1 MKKLRWFM
9 MATCFVFSLTALT
22 IPAGTAYADEVVL
35 NWASFLPKTHPE
47 TVFLQKV
54 FFDRINEIGKGK
66 LHIKYRG
73 GPETLP
79 ERDIGNA
86 VSKGIVDI
94 ITGLVTFYQDLVPGA
109 AISRFSPYLPAEERK
124 NGVYAYLDAMHQK
137 SGIKY
142 LGRPNPGRDT
152 YFYTYMTKKV
162 EKPEDFKG
170 LRLGAAGSA
179 KPAVEAM
186 GAGVVTLKL
195 SEYYSA
201 MEKNL
206 VDGITAVPPA
216 AWIAW
221 GCHEK
226 TKFVPDH
233 PYFQSTGLL
242 LANLKSWNKLPKDLQ
257 DLIMKR
263 MVEYEV
269 EQVQPE
275 IDKQEE
281 AKKKM
286 IDIGVKFYKFPPEM
300 AKWYQDTLYNACWA
314 HEEKRYGQI
323 VTEFRKL
330 MPK

>member
-1 MKKLRWFM
+1 MKKLRLLM
-9 MATCFVFSLTALT
+9 VVTFVSFSVMIAALPSGT
-22 IPAGTAYADEVVL
+22 SFAGEVVL

-47 TVFLQKV
+47 TVFLQKE
-54 FFDRINEIGKGK
+54 FFDKINEKGKGK
-66 LHIKYRG
+66 LQIKYRG
-73 GPETLP
+73 GPETFP
-79 ERDIGNA
+79 ERDIGDA
-86 VSKGIVDI
+86 LSKGIIDI
-94 ITGLVTFYQDLVPGA
+94 ATALVTFYQELVPGVGA
-109 AISRFSPYLPAEERK
+109 TRLSPYLPAEERK
-124 NGVYAYLDAMHQK
+124 NGVYAYLDALHQK
-137 SGIKY
+137 YGIKY

-152 YFYTYMTKKV
+152 YFYTYMTKKP

-179 KPAVEAM
+179 RDAVEAM

-216 AWIAW
+216 AWVAW

-242 LANLKSWNKLPKDLQ
+242 LANLNAWNKLPKELQ
-257 DLIMKR
+257 DLIMNR
-263 MVEYEV
+263 MLEFEV

-275 IDKQEE
+275 IAKQEG
-281 AKKKM
+281 AKKLM
-286 IDIGVKFYKFPPEM
+286 IDKGVQFYKFSPET
-300 AKWYQDTLYNACWA
+300 AKWYHDTIYNASWA
-314 HEEKRYGQI
+314 HEEKRFGSI